1 MSDEAARGS
10 PPAGRA
16 VPVTRHVTRTGR
28 GSLTGGLVVAEDWDS
43 DEVND
48 AVANDFDLADP
59 GQNDDRP

>member
-1 MSDEAARGS
+1 MSDEAALRFTTS
-10 PPAGRA
+10 GRA

-48 AVANDFDLADP
+48 AVANDFDLVDP